1 MVSSPQGLGPGYLLA
16 SLQPTGLRRVARP
29 RNIADHRRTGGELEV
44 AANRRNG
51 TVAPEPALVGLLA
64 ASRGHPR
71 TVLPTVASV
80 VTTVAA
86 LYFGREVFL
95 PIAVALLLT
104 FAIAPVVSW
113 LKRLGVPRVAAVIA
127 SVAGAF
133 AALSLFSFIVATQV
147 SDLAQNITIYQYNI
161 LTKVRAMKETGLG
174 GGIISQVSSV
184 IERVGQEIDRQEPQ
198 LPSAAEQP
206 KRDPIPVEV
215 VSHEKPLEVLQ
226 NLIGPM
232 ISPLSSAGLVII
244 VVIFMLM
251 EREDLRDRFIR
262 LVGYG
267 DLHRT
272 TQALQ
277 DAGKRV
283 GQYLLMQLVVNAIYA
298 VPITI
303 GLWVLGIPNA
313 LLWGLLALALRFV
326 PYIGPII
333 GALLPLFLALAV
345 APGWSLLLWTAALF
359 IIVELVTGNVIEP
372 WLYGSHTGLSPLA
385 IIVAAIFWTW
395 LWGPIGLVLSTPLT
409 VCLVV
414 LGRHVP
420 QFEFL
425 DVLFGNEPVLE
436 PHARLYQRLLAGDPE
451 EATDHAE
458 EMLEDKYLFEFYGK
472 VAIPALLLGEQDRE
486 RGVMDEEQRRQ
497 VADSALTLVA
507 NLDDSAQQEAGEEED
522 QEAEKAAQGQPA
534 EKKLEDSSGGADEE
548 VDLPDGLGIAVLC
561 AGGRGELDDAAAAML
576 AQVLEVQGAEAT
588 RASFAELEPSAI
600 HRLDLSALDCVAIGF
615 LNRQSA
621 QHARFMV
628 RRLKRLKAKLRVGIV
643 FWSEVGNTD
652 EAAAAEL
659 AGTLNADFVAFG
671 MVDAVTGAL
680 SRKAAVALKPAHR
693 RRQPARRKQLQAAE

>member
-1 MVSSPQGLGPGYLLA
+1 M
-16 SLQPTGLRRVARP
+16 
-29 RNIADHRRTGGELEV
+29 V
-44 AANRRNG
+44 AANRGNG
-51 TVAPEPALVGLLA
+51 ASEPRLEGLLA

-71 TVLPTVASV
+71 TALPTVASV
-80 VTTVAA
+80 VVMVAA

-104 FAIAPVVSW
+104 FAIAPVVSS
-113 LKRLGVPRVAAVIA
+113 LKRAGVPRIAAVIA

-133 AALSLFSFIVATQV
+133 AALSLFSFVVATQV
-147 SDLAQNITIYQYNI
+147 SDLAQNIPLYQINI
-161 LTKVRAMKETGLG
+161 LTKVRALKENGLG
-174 GGIISQVSSV
+174 GGIISRLGGV

-198 LPSAAEQP
+198 LPSAAQAP
-206 KRDPIPVEV
+206 KREPIPVEV

-226 NLIGPM
+226 NLIGPL
-232 ISPLSSAGLVII
+232 ISPLGSAGLVII

-283 GQYLLMQLVVNAIYA
+283 GQYLLMQLVVNIIYA

-359 IIVELVTGNVIEP
+359 IVVELVTGNVIEP

-436 PHARLYQRLLAGDPE
+436 PHARLYQRLLAGDPD

-486 RGVMDEEQRRQ
+486 RGVMDDAQRRQ
-497 VADSALTLVA
+497 LADSAMTLVA
-507 NLDDSAQQEAGEEED
+507 NLDDSAQQEAEEEESEQAAAAD
-522 QEAEKAAQGQPA
+522 EKAADSKAGEKNKASEKNPGEAKPA
-534 EKKLEDSSGGADEE
+534 EEGVEEE
-548 VDLPDGLGIAVLC
+548 VDLPDGSGIAVLC

-576 AQVLEVQGAEAT
+576 AQVLEVQGASVSK
-588 RASFAELEPSAI
+588 ASFTELEPLAI
-600 HRLDLSALDCVAIGF
+600 RRLDLEAIDAVVIGF
-615 LNRQSA
+615 LNRQSTR
-621 QHARFMV
+621 HARFMV
-628 RRLKRLKAKLRVGIV
+628 RRLKRIKAKLRVGIV
-643 FWSEVGNTD
+643 FWSEVGNGD
-652 EAAAAEL
+652 VGAAAEL
-659 AGTLNADFVAFG
+659 ASTLNADFVAFG
-671 MVDAVTGAL
+671 MIDAVTGAL
-680 SRKAAVALKPAHR
+680 SKTTAVTLKPAHR

>member
-1 MVSSPQGLGPGYLLA
+1 M
-16 SLQPTGLRRVARP
+16 
-29 RNIADHRRTGGELEV
+29 

-51 TVAPEPALVGLLA
+51 VSEPGLASLLA
-64 ASRGHPR
+64 VSRGHPR

-113 LKRLGVPRVAAVIA
+113 LKRLGIPRIAAVIA

-133 AALSLFSFIVATQV
+133 AALSLFSFVVATQV
-147 SDLAQNITIYQYNI
+147 SDLAQNIPVYQINI
-161 LTKVRAMKETGLG
+161 LTKVRALKENGLG
-174 GGIISQVSSV
+174 GGIISRLSGV

-198 LPSAAEQP
+198 LPSAAEAP

-215 VSHEKPLEVLQ
+215 VSHERPLEVLQ
-226 NLIGPM
+226 NLVGPL

-326 PYIGPII
+326 PYIGPIV

-359 IIVELVTGNVIEP
+359 IVVELVTGNVIEP

-436 PHARLYQRLLAGDPE
+436 THARLYQRLLAGDPE

-486 RGVMDEEQRRQ
+486 RGVMDEEQRRH
-497 VADSALTLVA
+497 VANSAMTLVA
-507 NLDDSAQQEAGEEED
+507 NLDDSAQQEAEDEED
-522 QEAEKAAQGQPA
+522 QEAAKAQEGKSPEKIAA
-534 EKKLEDSSGGADEE
+534 EKKPEDKSGEADEEE
-548 VDLPDGLGIAVLC
+548 VDLPDGSGIAVLC

-576 AQVLEVQGAEAT
+576 AQVLEVQGAEVT
-588 RASFAELEPSAI
+588 RASFADLEPSAI
-600 HRLDLSALDCVAIGF
+600 RRLDLADVDSVVIGF
-615 LNRQSA
+615 LNRQSN

-628 RRLKRLKAKLRVGIV
+628 RRLKRIKPKLRVGIV
-643 FWSEVGNTD
+643 LWSEVGNGD
-652 EAAAAEL
+652 AEAAAEL

-680 SRKAAVALKPAHR
+680 SKKVAVTLKPAR
-693 RRQPARRKQLQAAE
+693 RRRPARRKQLQAAE

>member
-1 MVSSPQGLGPGYLLA
+1 MVAASHRNGVSEPRLA
-16 SLQPTGLRRVARP
+16 S
-29 RNIADHRRTGGELEV
+29 
-44 AANRRNG
+44 
-51 TVAPEPALVGLLA
+51 LLA

-71 TVLPTVASV
+71 TALPTVASV
-80 VTTVAA
+80 VTAVAA

-113 LKRLGVPRVAAVIA
+113 LKRLGIPRIAAVIA

-133 AALSLFSFIVATQV
+133 AALSLFSFVVATQV
-147 SDLAQNITIYQYNI
+147 SDLAQNIPVYQINI
-161 LTKVRAMKETGLG
+161 LTKVRALKENGLG
-174 GGIISQVSSV
+174 GGIISRLSGV

-198 LPSAAEQP
+198 LPSAAEAP

-226 NLIGPM
+226 NLVGPL

-326 PYIGPII
+326 PYIGPIV

-345 APGWSLLLWTAALF
+345 APGWSLLLWTVALF
-359 IIVELVTGNVIEP
+359 VVVELITGNVIEP

-458 EMLEDKYLFEFYGK
+458 EMLEDKYLFEFYSK

-486 RGVMDEEQRRQ
+486 RGVMDAEQRRQ
-497 VADSALTLVA
+497 VADSAMTLVA
-507 NLDDSAQQEAGEEED
+507 NLDDSAQQEAEEEED
-522 QEAEKAAQGQPA
+522 QEAAKAEEGKASEKTAV
-534 EKKLEDSSGGADEE
+534 EKTPDDKSGEADEEE
-548 VDLPDGLGIAVLC
+548 VDLPDGSGIAVLC

-576 AQVLEVQGAEAT
+576 AQVLEVQGAEAS
-588 RASFAELEPSAI
+588 RASFADLEASAI
-600 HRLDLSALDCVAIGF
+600 RRLDLAAVDCVVIGF
-615 LNRQSA
+615 LNRQSTK
-621 QHARFMV
+621 HGRFMV
-628 RRLKRLKAKLRVGIV
+628 RRLKRIKPKLRVGIV
-643 FWSEVGNTD
+643 LWSEVGND
-652 EAAAAEL
+652 DAERAAEL
-659 AGTLNADFVAFG
+659 AATMNADFAAFG
-671 MVDAVTGAL
+671 MVEAVTGAL
-680 SRKAAVALKPAHR
+680 SKRAAVTLKPAHR

>member
-1 MVSSPQGLGPGYLLA
+1 
-16 SLQPTGLRRVARP
+16 
-29 RNIADHRRTGGELEV
+29 V
-44 AANRRNG
+44 AASRRNG
-51 TVAPEPALVGLLA
+51 TAAPEPRLESLLA

-113 LKRLGVPRVAAVIA
+113 MKRLGIPRIAAVIS
-127 SVAGAF
+127 SVAGAV

-147 SDLAQNITIYQYNI
+147 SDLAQNIPVYQINI
-161 LTKVRAMKETGLG
+161 LTKVRALKENGLG
-174 GGIISQVSSV
+174 GGIVSRLSGV

-198 LPSAAEQP
+198 LPSAAQQT

-226 NLIGPM
+226 NVIGPLV
-232 ISPLSSAGLVII
+232 SPLSSTGLVII

-283 GQYLLMQLVVNAIYA
+283 GQYLLMQLVVNGIYA

-313 LLWGLLALALRFV
+313 PLWGLLALALRFV

-345 APGWSLLLWTAALF
+345 APGWSLLAWTAALF
-359 IIVELVTGNVIEP
+359 IIVELITGNVIEP
-372 WLYGSHTGLSPLA
+372 WLYGSRTGLSPLA

-436 PHARLYQRLLAGDPE
+436 PHARLYQRLLAGDPD

-458 EMLEDKYLFEFYGK
+458 EMLEEKYLFQFYDQ
-472 VAIPALLLGEQDRE
+472 VAIPALLLGEQDRG
-486 RGVMDEEQRRQ
+486 RGVMGDDQLRQ
-497 VADSALTLVA
+497 VAGSAMTLVA
-507 NLDDSAQQEAGEEED
+507 NLDDSAQQEAEDDEADQAAAAVEKATDKKAPEKKAGEAKPA
-522 QEAEKAAQGQPA
+522 EAE
-534 EKKLEDSSGGADEE
+534 ADEE
-548 VDLPDGLGIAVLC
+548 EIDLPDGSGIGVVC

-576 AQVLEVQGAEAT
+576 AQVLDVQGAKAT
-588 RASFAELEPSAI
+588 RASFTDLAPSAI
-600 HRLDLSALDCVAIGF
+600 GRLDLAAVDVVVIGF
-615 LNRQSA
+615 LNRQST

-628 RRLKRLKAKLRVGIV
+628 RRLKRIKPALRVGIV
-643 FWSEVGNTD
+643 FWSEVGNAD
-652 EAAAAEL
+652 SEAATEL

-680 SRKAAVALKPAHR
+680 SKKPAVALKPANR
-693 RRQPARRKQLQAAE
+693 RRQPARRKPLQSVE